1 MIGLFLASYK
11 EEELTKLQDLFQTTL
26 DYVHSYCN
34 KGFCKDCQVR
44 HICTDLTNAIDYISE
59 YKSNTGKHTQM

>member
-11 EEELTKLQDLFQTTL
+11 EEELTRLQELFQTTL
-26 DYVHSYCN
+26 NYVYSN
-34 KGFCKDCQVR
+34 CKTGDCKSCPVR

-59 YKSNTGKHTQM
+59 YKSNTVKHTQM